1 MWLTVDTS
9 DVDQFGRALR
19 YVINADGDDVG
30 GLLVEQGAAIARS
43 YPPDTANDDRYAL
56 LQEAARLAG
65 RGLWARRRMRRSAP
79 SRSPAAPASVEI
91 DLHPDAAGDDNV
103 NLNDEWVRF
112 TNTGTA
118 PLDLAGW
125 TVRDESS
132 THRYTFADLVVQ
144 PGDAVTLF
152 TGCGTDTATERYWCN
167 SDSAVWNNGGDTVFL
182 HDPAGNI
189 VASRSY

>member
-1 MWLTVDTS
+1 MGCWS
-9 DVDQFGRALR
+9 SR
-19 YVINADGDDVG
+19 
-30 GLLVEQGAAIARS
+30 
-43 YPPDTANDDRYAL
+43 
-56 LQEAARLAG
+56 
-65 RGLWARRRMRRSAP
+65 ARRSPGATHPTPPTTTATPCCKKRRASLVAVCGHADACGVGTLP
-79 SRSPAAPASVEI
+79 VAGAPASVEI

-125 TVRDESS
+125 TVSDESS